1 MNEHEA
7 GDPAWEDDDDEL
19 DALLLAAKVKGMDA
33 LISAL
38 NMGGAASRHN
48 HPGDRQSSVPRSAQP
63 AEGTCRSRASRSP
76 PDAME

>member
-1 MNEHEA
+1 MNEDEA
-7 GDPAWEDDDDEL
+7 GDPARRDDDEL
-19 DALLLAAKVKGMDA
+19 DSLLLAAKAKGMDA

-48 HPGDRQSSVPRSAQP
+48 HSGDPQSPVPRSAHP
-63 AEGTCRSRASRSP
+63 AEGTCRSRAPRSP